1 MKKRLRGKLTYANVV
16 SSLCLFLLLG
26 GGAAVAAGIGKN
38 SVGAKQLKKNSV
50 TTVKVKN
57 GAITEAK
64 IAAGA
69 VTETKIA
76 KGAVTASKIA
86 DGSLTGAQI
95 DASTLG
101 TVPSAHI
108 AGTANTASV
117 AATANVANTAGIAKS
132 LTPSE
137 PWHVVGAPGEPKFS
151 GSWYSSATSYGP
163 VAFYKDQAGIVHLKG
178 PAANSVSAFE
188 IFRLP
193 PGFRPEAGTFL
204 ALPVLCNCP
213 EGRLEISGSNGEV
226 EIGGGNFVHLEGVS
240 FKAES

>member
-38 SVGAKQLKKNSV
+38 SVGTKQLKKNSV

-101 TVPSAHI
+101 TVPSAH
-108 AGTANTASV
+108 TASTASAAKV
-117 AATANVANTAGIAKS
+117 ADTAGIAKS
-132 LTPSE
+132 LTASE
-137 PWHVVGAPGEPKFS
+137 PWHLVGAPGEPKFS
-151 GSWYSSATSYGP
+151 ESWFSSATSYGP
-163 VAFYKDQAGIVHLKG
+163 VAFYKDQTGIVHLKG
-178 PAANSVSAFE
+178 PAASAVSGQE

-193 PGFRPEAGTFL
+193 PGFRPEAGTYI
-204 ALPVLCNCP
+204 AVPVLCNCP
-213 EGRLEISGSNGEV
+213 ENRLEISGSNGEV
-226 EIGGGNFVHLEGVS
+226 RVGGGTIVHLEGVS
-240 FKAES
+240 FKAEA

>member
-26 GGAAVAAGIGKN
+26 GGAAVAAGLGKN
-38 SVGAKQLKKNSV
+38 SVGTKQLKKSSV
-50 TTVKVKN
+50 TRVKVKN
-57 GAITEAK
+57 GAI
-64 IAAGA
+64 
-69 VTETKIA
+69 TETKIA

-101 TVPSAHI
+101 TVPSAHT
-108 AGTANTASV
+108 AGTAS
-117 AATANVANTAGIAKS
+117 TANVANTANVASTAGIAKS

-151 GSWYSSATSYGP
+151 DTWYSSATSYGP
-163 VAFYKDQAGIVHLKG
+163 VAFYKDQTGIVHLKG
-178 PAANSVSAFE
+178 PAANSVTGFE
-188 IFRLP
+188 IFKLP
-193 PGFRPEAGTFL
+193 PGFRPETGTFL
-204 ALPVLCNCP
+204 AFPVLCSCP
-213 EGRLEISGSNGEV
+213 NDRLEISGSNGEV
-226 EIGGGNFVHLEGVS
+226 QINGGNFVHLEGIS

>member
-26 GGAAVAAGIGKN
+26 GGAAVAAGLAKN
-38 SVGAKQLKKNSV
+38 SVGTKQLKKNAV

-64 IAAGA
+64 IA
-69 VTETKIA
+69 

-86 DGSLTGAQI
+86 DGLLTGAQI

-101 TVPSAHI
+101 TVPSAHV
-108 AGTANTASV
+108 AGTAS
-117 AATANVANTAGIAKS
+117 TANVANTAETAKS

-137 PWHVVGAPGEPKFS
+137 PWHVVGAPGEPEFLGTWFS
-151 GSWYSSATSYGP
+151 VGTSYGP
-163 VAFYKDQAGIVHLKG
+163 VAFYKDQTGVVHLKG
-178 PAANSVSAFE
+178 PAGNAVPGEE

-193 PGFRPEAGTFL
+193 PGFRPDPSTFV
-204 ALPVLCNCP
+204 AFPVICSCL
-213 EGRLEISGSNGEV
+213 EDRLEISGSNGEV
-226 EIGGGNFVHLEGVS
+226 RVANGTFVYLEGIS
-240 FKAES
+240 FRAES

>member
-26 GGAAVAAGIGKN
+26 GGAAFAATQLAKN
-38 SVGAKQLKKNSV
+38 SVGTKQLKKNAV

-57 GAITEAK
+57 GAITEA
-64 IAAGA
+64 
-69 VTETKIA
+69 KIA

-101 TVPSAHI
+101 TVPSAHA
-108 AGTANTASV
+108 AGTAG
-117 AATANVANTAGIAKS
+117 TANVANSAAVAKS

-137 PWHVVGAPGEPKFS
+137 PWHLVGAPGEPEFLEDWFS
-151 GSWYSSATSYGP
+151 SGTSYGP
-163 VAFYKDQAGIVHLKG
+163 VAFYKDQTGVVHLKG
-178 PAANSVSAFE
+178 PAANAVSGEE

-193 PGFRPEAGTFL
+193 PGFRPEPGTFL
-204 ALPVLCNCP
+204 AFPVLCSCL
-213 EGRLEISGSNGEV
+213 EDRLEISGSNGEV
-226 EIGGGNFVHLEGVS
+226 RVGGGNSVYLEGIS

>member
-26 GGAAVAAGIGKN
+26 GGAAVAAGLAKN
-38 SVGAKQLKKNSV
+38 SVGTRQLKKNAV

-64 IAAGA
+64 IA
-69 VTETKIA
+69 
-76 KGAVTASKIA
+76 KGAVSASKIA

-101 TVPSAHI
+101 TVPSAQ
-108 AGTANTASV
+108 TATTAS
-117 AATANVANTAGIAKS
+117 TANVAKS

-137 PWHVVGAPGEPKFS
+137 PWHVVGAPGEPKFLGTWFSS
-151 GSWYSSATSYGP
+151 GTSYGP
-163 VAFYKDQAGIVHLKG
+163 VAFYKDQTGIVHLKG
-178 PAANSVSAFE
+178 PAGNAAPGE
-188 IFRLP
+188 GIFKLP
-193 PGFRPEAGTFL
+193 PGFRPDPTTFL
-204 ALPVLCNCP
+204 AFPVLCSCFEN
-213 EGRLEISGSNGEV
+213 RLEISGFDGEV
-226 EIGGGNFVHLEGVS
+226 RVGSGTIVYLEGVS

>member
-1 MKKRLRGKLTYANVV
+1 MKERLRGKLTYANVV

-38 SVGAKQLKKNSV
+38 SVGTKQLKKSFV
-50 TTVKVKN
+50 TTVKVRN
-57 GAITEAK
+57 GAITEA
-64 IAAGA
+64 
-69 VTETKIA
+69 KIA

-101 TVPSAHI
+101 AVPSAHT
-108 AGTANTASV
+108 AGTAS
-117 AATANVANTAGIAKS
+117 TANVADTAGIAKS

-151 GSWYSSATSYGP
+151 GTWFSSGTSYGP
-163 VAFYKDQAGIVHLKG
+163 VAFYKDQTGIVHLKG
-178 PAANSVSAFE
+178 PAANSVSGDE

-193 PGFRPEAGTFL
+193 LGFRPDPGTFL
-204 ALPVLCNCP
+204 AFPVLCVCLENK
-213 EGRLEISGSNGEV
+213 LEISGSNGEV
-226 EIGGGNFVHLEGVS
+226 RVANGKTVSLEGIA

>member
-26 GGAAVAAGIGKN
+26 GGAAVAAGLAKN
-38 SVGAKQLKKNSV
+38 SVGTKQLKKSSV
-50 TTVKVKN
+50 TTVKVKD
-57 GAITEAK
+57 GAITEA
-64 IAAGA
+64 
-69 VTETKIA
+69 KIA

-101 TVPSAHI
+101 TVPSART
-108 AGTANTASV
+108 ASTANTAD
-117 AATANVANTAGIAKS
+117 TANVANTAGIAKS

-137 PWHVVGAPGEPKFS
+137 PWHLVGAPGEPKFS
-151 GSWYSSATSYGP
+151 GTWFSSGTSYGP
-163 VAFYKDQAGIVHLKG
+163 VAFYKDQTGIVHLKG
-178 PAANSVSAFE
+178 PAANGVSGEE

-193 PGFRPEAGTFL
+193 PGFRPDPGTFL
-204 ALPVLCNCP
+204 AFPVLCNCL
-213 EGRLEISGSNGEV
+213 EDTLEISGSNGEV
-226 EIGGGNFVHLEGVS
+226 RIGGGNLVHLEGVS

>member
-26 GGAAVAAGIGKN
+26 GGAAVAAGLGKN
-38 SVGAKQLKKNSV
+38 SVGTKQLKKNSV

-64 IAAGA
+64 IA
-69 VTETKIA
+69 KS
-76 KGAVTASKIA
+76 AVTASKIA

-95 DASTLG
+95 DTSTLG
-101 TVPSAHI
+101 TVPSAHT
-108 AGTANTASV
+108 AGTASTAG
-117 AATANVANTAGIAKS
+117 VANTAGIAKS

-137 PWHVVGAPGEPKFS
+137 PWHVVGDPGEPEFS
-151 GSWYSSATSYGP
+151 GTWFSSATSYGP
-163 VAFYKDQAGIVHLKG
+163 VAFYKDQTGIVHLKG
-178 PAANSVSAFE
+178 PAANSVSGFE
-188 IFRLP
+188 IFKLP
-193 PGFRPEAGTFL
+193 PGFRPETGTFL
-204 ALPVLCNCP
+204 AFPVLCSCP

-226 EIGGGNFVHLEGVS
+226 QIGGGKLVHLEGIS

>member
-26 GGAAVAAGIGKN
+26 GGAAVAAGLAKN
-38 SVGAKQLKKNSV
+38 SVGAKQLKKNAV

-57 GAITEAK
+57 GAITEA
-64 IAAGA
+64 
-69 VTETKIA
+69 KIA

-101 TVPSAHI
+101 TVPSAHS
-108 AGTANTASV
+108 AGTASTANI
-117 AATANVANTAGIAKS
+117 ANTANVAKS

-137 PWHVVGAPGEPKFS
+137 PWHLVGAPGEPKFV
-151 GSWYSSATSYGP
+151 GSWHNDNTSYGD
-163 VAFYKDQAGIVHLKG
+163 VAFYKDQMGVVHLKG
-178 PAANSVSAFE
+178 PAVNSVPGFE

-193 PGFRPEAGTFL
+193 PGFRPETGKFL
-204 ALPVLCNCP
+204 AFPVLCSCP
-213 EGRLEISGSNGEV
+213 GDRLEISGSNGEV
-226 EIGGGNFVHLEGVS
+226 QIGGGNLVHLEGIS

>member
-26 GGAAVAAGIGKN
+26 GGAAVAAGLAKN
-38 SVGAKQLKKNSV
+38 SVGVKQLKKNAV

-57 GAITEAK
+57 GAITEA
-64 IAAGA
+64 
-69 VTETKIA
+69 KIA

-101 TVPSAHI
+101 TVPSAHT
-108 AGTANTASV
+108 AGTASTASV
-117 AATANVANTAGIAKS
+117 ANTANVANTAGIAKS

-137 PWHVVGAPGEPKFS
+137 PWHLVGAPGEPKFV
-151 GSWYSSATSYGP
+151 GSWHNDNTSYGD
-163 VAFYKDQAGIVHLKG
+163 VAFYKDQMGVVHLKG
-178 PAANSVSAFE
+178 PAVNSVPGFE
-188 IFRLP
+188 IFKLP
-193 PGFRPEAGTFL
+193 LGFRPETGKFL
-204 ALPVLCNCP
+204 AFPVLCSCP
-213 EGRLEISGSNGEV
+213 GGRLEISGSNGEV
-226 EIGGGNFVHLEGVS
+226 QIGGGQSVYLEGIS